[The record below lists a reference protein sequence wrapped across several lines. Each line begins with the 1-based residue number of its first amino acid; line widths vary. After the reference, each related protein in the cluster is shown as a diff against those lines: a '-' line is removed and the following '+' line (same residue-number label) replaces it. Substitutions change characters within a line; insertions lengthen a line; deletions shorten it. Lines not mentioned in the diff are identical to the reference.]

1 MVSVDIQTKS
11 ALLDFYQ
18 HHSQNLLSKF
28 EKKKNP
34 KNAKKVV
41 FFVNMD
47 VISFQIIYPPQCN
60 KRMHVPGGLSYD

>member
-28 EKKKNP
+28 RRKKSKNV
-34 KNAKKVV
+34 KKVV